1 MAKLSRRGIK
11 SNPAPKLPVNS
22 AQGKYVL
29 SVLGCRSLGSG
40 KKSTPPQCETRR
52 EKEPEFRNKPRLG
65 RERRGNSGAQKRAS
79 QNSVSSTSVAIW
91 IAEFFH

>member
-52 EKEPEFRNKPRLG
+52 EKQPGFGTNRGWAGSRAAIV
-65 RERRGNSGAQKRAS
+65 ERKSARRK
-79 QNSVSSTSVAIW
+79 IP
-91 IAEFFH
+91 